1 MSNILELDAILE
13 ERKKQQEEI
22 PNVFEEDPEVT
33 EEELD
38 SIRKDTDDEGNMLL
52 IKDKDETGKE
62 VTSSLEEYTA
72 DMNDKIAN
80 LSDDPDKAKD
90 ILRLVDN
97 GDITADLE
105 KVKEDTK
112 AHMMDAFKSMAISDD
127 LTDETINNANEKA
140 IKAIQDHFHMD
151 RLDSD
156 VLAKKLKKYNA
167 RQLMQILPQE
177 FIDLYVSKKEQATN
191 PDMTKEKLIATIAY
205 LVVTGPEADYLNEY
219 IDRENRM
226 ALISKELLQCQV
238 DFSDMLKDERYMA
251 DIIREAYKY
260 APKDE
265 SFWSKHIQIPNRV
278 HNEFAQRAVMY
289 QKYLEGYLKI
299 SDEHAGDEDAQKIIQ
314 EEIEDCNAKIEV
326 YQSVCNLEIIPQ
338 LWKTLMDRYKS
349 NKKMSTEFIYKE
361 ALNAIDKVKR
371 CKQDLP
377 FPGYDGTS
385 KKPEIIFPNYIKAF
399 TGMIFKYNE
408 EIEKALDR
416 INEEDRDTTLNGVT
430 GIYLVGY
437 EDNDVFTIY
446 AMLLVILMG
455 RVLKHYFKNNM
466 TKYDAIML
474 DSYFRLFCK
483 MGTDIYIMQ
492 DFWNCMKEDVK
503 YALDTWYLPEKKS
516 YVTKQSKKAKK
527 N

>member
-72 DMNDKIAN
+72 DMNEKIAK

-112 AHMMDAFKSMAISDD
+112 THMMDAFKSMAISDD

-265 SFWSKHIQIPNRV
+265 SFWSKHIQVPNRV

-377 FPGYDGTS
+377 FPGYDGNS
-385 KKPEIIFPNYIKAF
+385 KKPEIVFTSYLTAF
-399 TGMIFKYNE
+399 TKMIDNYNE
-408 EIEKALDR
+408 ELEKAMKTAD
-416 INEEDRDTTLNGVT
+416 DTTDLRGIGKLHLNGYDDT
-430 GIYLVGY
+430 
-437 EDNDVFTIY
+437 DVHTIF
-446 AMLLVILMG
+446 AMLLLILMG
-455 RVLKHYFKNNM
+455 RVLKKYFSNSM
-466 TKYDAIML
+466 TKYDAIAL
-474 DSYFRLFCK
+474 DSYFRIFCK
-483 MGTDIYIMQ
+483 IGTDIYIMQ
-492 DFWNCMKEDVK
+492 DFWNYMKEDVK

-516 YVTKQSKKAKK
+516 YVAKQSKKAKK

>member
-1 MSNILELDAILE
+1 MQM
-13 ERKKQQEEI
+13 K
-22 PNVFEEDPEVT
+22 
-33 EEELD
+33 
-38 SIRKDTDDEGNMLL
+38 
-52 IKDKDETGKE
+52 
-62 VTSSLEEYTA
+62 
-72 DMNDKIAN
+72 
-80 LSDDPDKAKD
+80 
-90 ILRLVDN
+90 
-97 GDITADLE
+97 
-105 KVKEDTK
+105 
-112 AHMMDAFKSMAISDD
+112 
-127 LTDETINNANEKA
+127 
-140 IKAIQDHFHMD
+140 
-151 RLDSD
+151 
-156 VLAKKLKKYNA
+156 KKLKKYNA

-377 FPGYDGTS
+377 FPGYDGNS
-385 KKPEIIFPNYIKAF
+385 KKPEIVFTSYLTAF
-399 TGMIFKYNE
+399 TKMIDNYNE
-408 EIEKALDR
+408 ELEKAMKTAD
-416 INEEDRDTTLNGVT
+416 DTTDLRGIGKLHLNGYDDT
-430 GIYLVGY
+430 
-437 EDNDVFTIY
+437 DVHTIF
-446 AMLLVILMG
+446 AMLLLILMG
-455 RVLKHYFKNNM
+455 RVLKKYFSNSM
-466 TKYDAIML
+466 TKYDAIAL
-474 DSYFRLFCK
+474 DSYFRIFCK
-483 MGTDIYIMQ
+483 IGTDIYIMQ
-492 DFWNCMKEDVK
+492 DFWNYMKEDVK

-516 YVTKQSKKAKK
+516 YVAKQSKKTKK

>member
-22 PNVFEEDPEVT
+22 PTVFENDPEVT

-38 SIRKDTDDEGNMLL
+38 SIRKDTDENGDILL

-62 VTSSLEEYTA
+62 VTASLEEYTS
-72 DMNDKIAN
+72 DMNEKIAN

-97 GDITADLE
+97 GDINADLE
-105 KVKEDTK
+105 KVKEDAK
-112 AHMMDAFKSMAISDD
+112 AHMMGAFKSMAISDEI
-127 LTDETINNANEKA
+127 TDDVINTANEKA

-156 VLAKKLKKYNA
+156 ILSKKLKKYNA

-191 PDMTKEKLIATIAY
+191 PDITKEKLIATIAY

-238 DFSDMLKDERYMA
+238 DFSDMLKDDRFMA

-265 SFWSKHIQIPNRV
+265 SFWSKHIQVPNRV
-278 HNEFAQRAVMY
+278 HNEFAQRVVLY

-314 EEIEDCNAKIEV
+314 EEIDDCNAKIEV
-326 YQSVCNLEIIPQ
+326 YQSVCDLEIIPQ
-338 LWKTLMDRYKS
+338 LWKTLIDRYKS
-349 NKKMSTEFIYKE
+349 NKKMNTEFIYKE
-361 ALNAIDKVKR
+361 ALAAIDKVKR

-377 FPGYDGTS
+377 FPGYDGSS
-385 KKPEIIFPNYIKAF
+385 KKPEVVFPNYLKAF
-399 TGMIFKYNE
+399 TGMIARYNE
-408 EIEKALDR
+408 ELSKAMESADESTDLR
-416 INEEDRDTTLNGVT
+416 GINEIHLT
-430 GIYLVGY
+430 GYD
-437 EDNDVFTIY
+437 DNDVHTIF
-446 AMLLVILMG
+446 AMLVLILMG
-455 RVLKHYFKNNM
+455 RVLKKYFSNNM
-466 TKYDAIML
+466 TKYDAIAL
-474 DSYFRLFCK
+474 DSYFRIFCK
-483 MGTDIYIMQ
+483 IGTDIYIMQ
-492 DFWNCMKEDVK
+492 DFWKCMSEDIK
-503 YALDTWYLPEKKS
+503 YILDTWYLPEKNK
-516 YVTKQSKKAKK
+516 YITKNAKK